1 MTDRDFDQLLYQ
13 RVSYLPPEP
22 ISGPWRRALGC
33 ICWGLILITVTLS
46 VLSLQYI
53 LPAVGSLLLYL
64 GFRPLRK
71 AGPWLTLGYVLSIVQ
86 ALYQAAVI
94 LLLATPAGPVLT
106 AQPLSFRLGL
116 LAYLLRTLLV
126 FALWLGLRGVF
137 RRAGQ
142 RPRTAAAA
150 GVAACYVLMLL
161 LALGETQGALPL
173 LGFLLLFLC
182 AVAGLFHISA
192 TLEQAGYAIPFAPVR
207 VSTWLVSLLYLG
219 ILAVA
224 VPLLLFHFNHVP
236 LDASPAQAE
245 TGQAQLRQELV
256 ELGFPEE
263 VLADLTDSE
272 VAALEGAQEIYAAR
286 SPQEGEVSS
295 DFRPSVT
302 YFIQVNLPGDLAR
315 YYLWFSQS
323 DFPEH
328 GLRESLEVDPLT
340 EFSQTRPGCDLQGRL
355 LWEEGGQ
362 LYQFPLSTQL
372 KSPSLTGSG
381 GSTPSCS
388 YVVDFSL
395 PRQGKHVRGYVSY
408 EAQLLADYTDFIEVI
423 HVAMVYFHRPATWL
437 DYPWKSPEQYQAAG
451 LAHASTKYSS
461 YQNIVRYFHTDGL
474 YWNGV

>member
-142 RPRTAAAA
+142 RPRTAAAG

-161 LALGETQGALPL
+161 LALGETQGALPV

-207 VSTWLVSLLYLG
+207 VAGWHLGLFYLVALAAG
-219 ILAVA
+219 ILICLLCFSRRPVAA
-224 VPLLLFHFNHVP
+224 VPAAP
-236 LDASPAQAE
+236 Q
-245 TGQAQLRQELV
+245 TGQTQLRQELA

-263 VLADLTDSE
+263 LLADLPDEE
-272 VAALEGAQEIYAAR
+272 VARLEGASGVEQKDILGWNTAHHLDGR
-286 SPQEGEVSS
+286 DCQC
-295 DFRPSVT
+295 
-302 YFIQVNLPGDLAR
+302 LPA
-315 YYLWFSQS
+315 
-323 DFPEH
+323 
-328 GLRESLEVDPLT
+328 
-340 EFSQTRPGCDLQGRL
+340 TRPGEGTLRFYYFFQWHTPPEKRYRYLDGVELIPTHSFNSLSMEVESPRGSL
-355 LWEEGGQ
+355 LWEEDGQ
-362 LYQFPLSTQL
+362 TLEMELTATAPQVYHDTW
-372 KSPSLTGSG
+372 SLGTLTSV
-381 GSTPSCS
+381 SS
-388 YVVDFSL
+388 YSYYDMVFSL
-395 PRQGKHVRGYVSY
+395 PKEGENLRGYVTWGVSNLQEENFVTSCITY
-408 EAQLLADYTDFIEVI
+408 IHQLSPLS
-423 HVAMVYFHRPATWL
+423 
-437 DYPWKSPEQYQAAG
+437 YPWADPCQAQRLGRAADG
-451 LAHASTKYSS
+451 QDPFCSLGVWCDAHYTEE
-461 YQNIVRYFHTDGL
+461 
-474 YWNGV
+474 

>member
-142 RPRTAAAA
+142 RPRTAAAG

-245 TGQAQLRQELV
+245 TGQAQLRQELA

-263 VLADLTDSE
+263 LLADLPDEE
-272 VAALEGAQEIYAAR
+272 VARLEGASGVEQKDIWGWNTADHL
-286 SPQEGEVSS
+286 EGLDCQV
-295 DFRPSVT
+295 FQVT
-302 YFIQVNLPGDLAR
+302 LPGENTLRFYYFFQWRTPPEQR
-315 YYLWFSQS
+315 YRYLDGVELIPTHSFNSLS
-323 DFPEH
+323 MEM
-328 GLRESLEVDPLT
+328 ESPRG
-340 EFSQTRPGCDLQGRL
+340 SL
-355 LWEEGGQ
+355 LWEEDGQ
-362 LYQFPLSTQL
+362 TLEMELTATAPQVYHDTW
-372 KSPSLTGSG
+372 SLGTLTSV
-381 GSTPSCS
+381 SS
-388 YVVDFSL
+388 YSYYDMVFSL
-395 PRQGKHVRGYVSY
+395 PKKGENLRGYVTWGVSHLREENFVTSCITY
-408 EAQLLADYTDFIEVI
+408 IHQLSPLS
-423 HVAMVYFHRPATWL
+423 
-437 DYPWKSPEQYQAAG
+437 YPWADPCQAQRLGRAADG
-451 LAHASTKYSS
+451 QDPFCSLGVWCDAHYTEE
-461 YQNIVRYFHTDGL
+461 
-474 YWNGV
+474 